1 MVSSRRITSVW
12 LLNFFWAFVMIS
24 AAVEASKNGGKRVGF
39 KKNVNTA
46 NQWSCKHPQ
55 PRLVYISQMEDYA
68 APNVVYLPSAL
79 LVHRCDDSA
88 GCCLTPGQTCSS
100 VEHLEELVNF
110 VVHEHHH
117 AGQHHHGSS
126 ANKKLN
132 RKATVTVPVK
142 NHTQCECVG
151 RNNLRA
157 RRSSLVHRI
166 DMTVQ

>member
-1 MVSSRRITSVW
+1 
-12 LLNFFWAFVMIS
+12 
-24 AAVEASKNGGKRVGF
+24 
-39 KKNVNTA
+39 
-46 NQWSCKHPQ
+46 
-55 PRLVYISQMEDYA
+55 MEDYA

-126 ANKKLN
+126 SANKKLN